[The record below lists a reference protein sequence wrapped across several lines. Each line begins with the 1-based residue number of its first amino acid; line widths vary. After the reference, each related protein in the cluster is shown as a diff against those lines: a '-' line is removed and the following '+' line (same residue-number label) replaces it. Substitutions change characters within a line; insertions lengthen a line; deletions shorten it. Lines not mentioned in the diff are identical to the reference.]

1 MSFDSPLSN
10 LFLGKKKSL
19 NQERLKDVTFNGRY
33 LEKTPVGYAGT
44 LKKYLLSSVLIGCF
58 FLVYFSF

>member
-1 MSFDSPLSN
+1 M
-10 LFLGKKKSL
+10 
-19 NQERLKDVTFNGRY
+19 KDVTFNGRY
-33 LEKTPVGYAGT
+33 LEKTPVSYAGT